1 MAMQVG
7 ENVPTANICAY
18 MLNIANMR
26 QYASLLRQFPNQ
38 NHLRGCIILTGIVI
52 VFSSCRWNWRM
63 LWPSLTSPA
72 SMCDN
77 LKIQMCDLKISISEM
92 NIQLGV
98 IGPWLCV
105 PILSAKTSIWSQ
117 RDRNMFV
124 LLLGADFA
132 LLYHNCGCGVS
143 SSIHHHFQIICLL
156 KVKNILSWYIHHVQ
170 LLYLALAVIYRYCE
184 CSLLKVFTLT
194 NYWQNTVSSEYY
206 LFCCL
211 NL

>member
-1 MAMQVG
+1 MRVG

-98 IGPWLCV
+98 IEPWLCV
-105 PILSAKTSIWSQ
+105 PILTAENLNLKSTRQKYVCPTSGRSLSTSLSQLRLWSE
-117 RDRNMFV
+117 
-124 LLLGADFA
+124 LL
-132 LLYHNCGCGVS
+132 NS
-143 SSIHHHFQIICLL
+143 SS
-156 KVKNILSWYIHHVQ
+156 LSNG
-170 LLYLALAVIYRYCE
+170 
-184 CSLLKVFTLT
+184 FPP
-194 NYWQNTVSSEYY
+194 
-206 LFCCL
+206 
-211 NL
+211 